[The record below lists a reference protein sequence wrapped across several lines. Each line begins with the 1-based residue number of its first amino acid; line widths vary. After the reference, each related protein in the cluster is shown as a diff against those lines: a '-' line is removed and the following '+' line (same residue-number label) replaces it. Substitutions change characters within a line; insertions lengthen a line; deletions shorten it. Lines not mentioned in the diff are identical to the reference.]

1 MLYDINIETWNKIVT
16 FLQRDVNNIYIC
28 FYFDIYSYFYMLH
41 HCANLWGKFIV
52 CYVQKQ
58 IFNAYSGLEQF
69 QQYIRFRKC
78 LMISN
83 LKFGMASS
91 YINDDHFKNHCVI
104 FNFVIRRSYV
114 L

>member
-16 FLQRDVNNIYIC
+16 FMQRDVNNIYIC
-28 FYFDIYSYFYMLH
+28 FYFDIYSYFYILH
-41 HCANLWGKFIV
+41 HCANFWGKFIV

-78 LMISN
+78 
-83 LKFGMASS
+83 
-91 YINDDHFKNHCVI
+91 
-104 FNFVIRRSYV
+104 
-114 L
+114 

>member
-28 FYFDIYSYFYMLH
+28 FYFDIYSCFYMLH

-91 YINDDHFKNHCVI
+91 YINDDHFKNHCII